1 MKKKN
6 YVLTNNQKELVE
18 KNLSVV
24 HWVILQNIHTHESI
38 YGLGYDDLYQEGCIW
53 LCHAAVTYKEK
64 YALFSTYAKTVVR
77 NGLFSYCRQLHA
89 KEQHSSHLSLS
100 EYEEY
105 IPDAFVMPA
114 ATDTAERQI
123 SLLETLDLLETS
135 KRSYQGVAR
144 LGIEALELQVK
155 GLSIS
160 DIAKLYDVPP
170 SHVGAWISRS
180 AQKLRKDKDFL
191 SGIL

>member
-1 MKKKN
+1 MKKQK
-6 YVLTNNQKELVE
+6 YVLTSNQRELVE
-18 KNLSVV
+18 KNLSIV

-38 YGLGYDDLYQEGCIW
+38 YGLGYEDLYQEGCIW
-53 LCHAAVTYKEK
+53 LCHAAVTYEEK
-64 YALFSTYAKTVVR
+64 YALFSTYAKIVVR
-77 NGLFSYCRQLHA
+77 NGLFSYCRQLYA
-89 KEQHSSHLSLS
+89 KEQHTSHLSLS

-105 IPDAFVMPA
+105 IPDAFMPA
-114 ATDTAERQI
+114 ATDTAEKQI

-135 KRSYQGVAR
+135 KRAYQGVAR
-144 LGIEALELQVK
+144 LGIEALELQIK

-180 AQKLRKDKDFL
+180 AQKLKKDKNFL

>member
-6 YVLTNNQKELVE
+6 YVLSNHQKELVE
-18 KNLSVV
+18 KNLLIV

-53 LCHAAVTYKEK
+53 LCHAAVTYEEK

-77 NGLFSYCRQLHA
+77 NGLFSYCRQLYA

-105 IPDAFVMPA
+105 IPDFFAMPA
-114 ATDTAERQI
+114 AADTAEKQ
-123 SLLETLDLLETS
+123 D
-135 KRSYQGVAR
+135 
-144 LGIEALELQVK
+144 
-155 GLSIS
+155 
-160 DIAKLYDVPP
+160 
-170 SHVGAWISRS
+170 
-180 AQKLRKDKDFL
+180 RK
-191 SGIL
+191 SVV

>member
-1 MKKKN
+1 MKKQK
-6 YVLTNNQKELVE
+6 YVLTSNQRELVE
-18 KNLSVV
+18 KNLSIV

-38 YGLGYDDLYQEGCIW
+38 YGLGYEDLYQEGCIW
-53 LCHAAVTYKEK
+53 LCHAAVTYEEK
-64 YALFSTYAKTVVR
+64 YALFSTYAKIVVR
-77 NGLFSYCRQLHA
+77 NGLFSYCRQLYA
-89 KEQHSSHLSLS
+89 KEQHTSHLSLS

-105 IPDAFVMPA
+105 IPDALMPT
-114 ATDTAERQI
+114 ATDTAEKQI

-135 KRSYQGVAR
+135 KRAYQGVAR
-144 LGIEALELQVK
+144 LGIEALELQIK

-180 AQKLRKDKDFL
+180 AQKLKKDKNFL

>member
-1 MKKKN
+1 MKKKKF
-6 YVLTNNQKELVE
+6 VLTNSQKELVE
-18 KNLSVV
+18 KNLLVV
-24 HWVILQNIHTHESI
+24 HWVILQNIHIHESI

-53 LCHAAVTYKEK
+53 LCHAAVTYEEK

-77 NGLFSYCRQLHA
+77 NGLFSYCRQLYA
-89 KEQHSSHLSLS
+89 KEGHSSHLSLS

-105 IPDAFVMPA
+105 ISDGIVSA
-114 ATDTAERQI
+114 ATDTVEKQI

-135 KRSYQGVAR
+135 KGAYQGVAR
-144 LGIEALELQVK
+144 LGIEALELQIK
-155 GLSIS
+155 GFNIS

-180 AQKLRKDKDFL
+180 AQKLKKDKNFL

>member
-1 MKKKN
+1 MKKQK
-6 YVLTNNQKELVE
+6 YVLTSNQRELVE
-18 KNLSVV
+18 KNLSIV

-38 YGLGYDDLYQEGCIW
+38 YGLGYEDLYQEGCIW
-53 LCHAAVTYKEK
+53 LCHAAVTYEEK
-64 YALFSTYAKTVVR
+64 YALFSTYAKIVVR
-77 NGLFSYCRQLHA
+77 NGLFSYCRQLYA
-89 KEQHSSHLSLS
+89 KEQHASHLSLS

-105 IPDAFVMPA
+105 IPDALMPA
-114 ATDTAERQI
+114 ATDTAEKQI

-135 KRSYQGVAR
+135 KRAYQGVAR
-144 LGIEALELQVK
+144 LGIEALELQIK

-180 AQKLRKDKDFL
+180 AQKLKKDKNFL

>member
-1 MKKKN
+1 MKKQK
-6 YVLTNNQKELVE
+6 YVLTSNQRELVE
-18 KNLSVV
+18 KNLSIV

-38 YGLGYDDLYQEGCIW
+38 YGLGYEDLYQEGCIW
-53 LCHAAVTYKEK
+53 LCHAAVTYEEK
-64 YALFSTYAKTVVR
+64 YALFSTYAKIVVR
-77 NGLFSYCRQLHA
+77 NGLFSYCRQLYA
-89 KEQHSSHLSLS
+89 KEQHTSHLSLS

-105 IPDAFVMPA
+105 IPDALMPA
-114 ATDTAERQI
+114 ATDTAEKQI

-135 KRSYQGVAR
+135 KRAYQGVAR
-144 LGIEALELQVK
+144 LGIEALELQIK

-180 AQKLRKDKDFL
+180 AQKLKKDKNFL

>member
-1 MKKKN
+1 M
-6 YVLTNNQKELVE
+6 VE
-18 KNLSVV
+18 KNLLVV
-24 HWVILQNIHTHESI
+24 HWVILQNIHIHESI

-53 LCHAAVTYKEK
+53 LCHAAVTYEEK

-77 NGLFSYCRQLHA
+77 NGLFSYCRQLYA
-89 KEQHSSHLSLS
+89 KEGHSSHLSLS

-105 IPDAFVMPA
+105 ISDGIVSA
-114 ATDTAERQI
+114 ATDTVEKQI

-135 KRSYQGVAR
+135 KGAYQGVAR
-144 LGIEALELQVK
+144 LGIEALELQIK
-155 GLSIS
+155 GFNIS

-180 AQKLRKDKDFL
+180 AQKLKKDKNFL

>member
-1 MKKKN
+1 MKKKKF
-6 YVLTNNQKELVE
+6 VLTNSQKELVE
-18 KNLSVV
+18 KNLLVV
-24 HWVILQNIHTHESI
+24 HWVILQNIHIHESI

-53 LCHAAVTYKEK
+53 LCHAAVTYEEK

-77 NGLFSYCRQLHA
+77 NGLFSYCRQLYA
-89 KEQHSSHLSLS
+89 KEGHSSHLSLS

-105 IPDAFVMPA
+105 ISDGIVSA
-114 ATDTAERQI
+114 ATDTVEKQI

-135 KRSYQGVAR
+135 KGAYQGVAR
-144 LGIEALELQVK
+144 LGIEALELQIK
-155 GLSIS
+155 GFNIS

-170 SHVGAWISRS
+170 SHVGAWVSRS
-180 AQKLRKDKDFL
+180 AQKLKKDKNFL

>member
-1 MKKKN
+1 MKKQK
-6 YVLTNNQKELVE
+6 YVLTSNQRELVE

-38 YGLGYDDLYQEGCIW
+38 YGLGYEDLYQEGCIW
-53 LCHAAVTYKEK
+53 LCHAAVTYEEK
-64 YALFSTYAKTVVR
+64 YALFSTYAKIVVR
-77 NGLFSYCRQLHA
+77 NGLFSYCRQLYA
-89 KEQHSSHLSLS
+89 KEQHTSHLSLS

-105 IPDAFVMPA
+105 IPDALMPA
-114 ATDTAERQI
+114 ATDTAEKQI

-135 KRSYQGVAR
+135 KRAYQGVAR
-144 LGIEALELQVK
+144 LGIEALELQIK

-180 AQKLRKDKDFL
+180 AQKLKKDKNFL

>member
-1 MKKKN
+1 MKKQK
-6 YVLTNNQKELVE
+6 YVLTSNQRELVE
-18 KNLSVV
+18 KNLSIV

-38 YGLGYDDLYQEGCIW
+38 YGLGYEDLYQEGCIW
-53 LCHAAVTYKEK
+53 LCHAAVTYEEK
-64 YALFSTYAKTVVR
+64 YALFSTYAKIVVR
-77 NGLFSYCRQLHA
+77 NGLFSYCRQLYA
-89 KEQHSSHLSLS
+89 KEQHTSHLSLS

-105 IPDAFVMPA
+105 ISDALMPA

-135 KRSYQGVAR
+135 KRVYQGVAR
-144 LGIEALELQVK
+144 LGIEALELQIK

-180 AQKLRKDKDFL
+180 AQKLKKDKNFL